1 MNVNKIMYIDKY
13 KIKREYLDIINDK
26 INLIVETKLI
36 KLQSN
41 EKELIVISLKKLI
54 LMISLY
60 FFENKNQFINQ
71 IFMNDNRDI
80 YSMLVL
86 LMPFF
91 NLDNINK
98 INSFDDMLK
107 NKNNF
112 ESTYYIDHQNT
123 NIKDYLDNNLKAIF
137 NTIMT
142 CKYKLCV
149 NWLNVYSYH
158 MEDYKNSGI

>member
-91 NLDNINK
+91 
-98 INSFDDMLK
+98 
-107 NKNNF
+107 
-112 ESTYYIDHQNT
+112 
-123 NIKDYLDNNLKAIF
+123 
-137 NTIMT
+137 
-142 CKYKLCV
+142 
-149 NWLNVYSYH
+149 
-158 MEDYKNSGI
+158 